1 MFAVVQP
8 FESFK
13 KKEKKYIFPSLASLT
28 VGVNVEVIFAS
39 SAKLLR
45 APLDN
50 PLRRVAMCSGG
61 DHVTRLFCLT
71 STKIMPPLKRQRGSA
86 VFINGPVF
94 DFIINFLS
102 CHFLLVATNS
112 VSWSVLRASFHCE
125 HCGLRALFLPCKPT
139 KLMLF

>member
-13 KKEKKYIFPSLASLT
+13 KKEKKIVPPVASPT
-28 VGVNVEVIFAS
+28 VGINVEVIFAS

-50 PLRRVAMCSGG
+50 PLRRVAMCSGD

-71 STKIMPPLKRQRGSA
+71 STKIMPPLKRQRDSA
-86 VFINGPVF
+86 VFINGP
-94 DFIINFLS
+94 IS
-102 CHFLLVATNS
+102 TS
-112 VSWSVLRASFHCE
+112 S
-125 HCGLRALFLPCKPT
+125 
-139 KLMLF
+139 